1 MGLEIGPAPERSRS
15 WTSWTSYISY
25 EARWPRVST
34 HARNVLKCG
43 PNDVSGAW
51 NVAYVITGSHQ
62 RNAMSW
68 ARPGSA
74 GGALGRPWGPWGGG
88 VMQSVCSRKPPY
100 KIHEDLRDSS
110 GKGSGKNLSVAMVE
124 STGRLRYF
132 EWDRSETIFGNFSS
146 RPTQIQMD

>member
-1 MGLEIGPAPERSRS
+1 
-15 WTSWTSYISY
+15 
-25 EARWPRVST
+25 
-34 HARNVLKCG
+34 
-43 PNDVSGAW
+43 
-51 NVAYVITGSHQ
+51 
-62 RNAMSW
+62 MSW

-110 GKGSGKNLSVAMVE
+110 GKEKLSVAMVE
-124 STGRLRYF
+124 STGCLWYF

-146 RPTQIQMD
+146 RPTQIQRDQEKFRHEGGEQEGRAMAPYRTPFAPPSSSGTPTASQSCCLWFWTALTILGWYAKEERT

>member
-1 MGLEIGPAPERSRS
+1 
-15 WTSWTSYISY
+15 
-25 EARWPRVST
+25 
-34 HARNVLKCG
+34 
-43 PNDVSGAW
+43 
-51 NVAYVITGSHQ
+51 
-62 RNAMSW
+62 MSW

-110 GKGSGKNLSVAMVE
+110 GKEKLSVAMVE

-132 EWDRSETIFGNFSS
+132 EWDRSETIFGDFSS
-146 RPTQIQMD
+146 RPTQNFSYQEKFPDGGGEHEECRRESSGAPLPPPPVQVPPLRPNLGALVFGPLSQS